1 MPPGVMVEMNASS
14 EAKQPGMQPE
24 NAVSSQKDMVS
35 RADPAS
41 RADSLPRLDAR
52 RLFAATREVII
63 EHEGADYRLRLTAN
77 GKLILTK

>member
-1 MPPGVMVEMNASS
+1 
-14 EAKQPGMQPE
+14 
-24 NAVSSQKDMVS
+24 MVS

>member
-1 MPPGVMVEMNASS
+1 MPPGVMVKMNASS
-14 EAKQPGMQPE
+14 EAKRPGLPPE
-24 NAVSSQKDMVS
+24 SAVSGQKDVVL

-41 RADSLPRLDAR
+41 RVDSLPRLDAR
-52 RLFAATREVII
+52 RLFAASREVII